1 MEHVGIRRGVL
12 VCTAALVLL
21 SSQVGAQAP
30 YLDRS
35 EEQQIVHDE
44 DLLLPDG
51 RPLPDLPVTVA
62 GRFDD
67 QTLGILNW
75 KADLAVKGDE
85 FVGRISF
92 PDLVTLPRL
101 SVQGTRDG
109 DIVEFFIKVGK
120 TDVAYFAGHLA
131 GTNLVGS
138 FDSMTGQ
145 KGNWSGLWLPDTY
158 KVRED
163 APGSHLEQGEARE

>member
-1 MEHVGIRRGVL
+1 MNHVGIRRGILALVAACVL
-12 VCTAALVLL
+12 VHSPSSAQTPFIEKPDGPQLV
-21 SSQVGAQAP
+21 Q
-30 YLDRS
+30 D
-35 EEQQIVHDE
+35 DE
-44 DLLLPDG
+44 LLLPDG

-62 GRFDD
+62 GRFED

-75 KADLAVKGDE
+75 KADLAVRGDE

-92 PDLVTLPRL
+92 PDLATLPRL

-109 DIVEFFIKVGK
+109 DILEFFIKVGK

-145 KGNWSGLWLPDTY
+145 KGNWSGLWLPDSY
-158 KVRED
+158 KVRDD
-163 APGSHLEQGEARE
+163 APGKGSDQGEARE